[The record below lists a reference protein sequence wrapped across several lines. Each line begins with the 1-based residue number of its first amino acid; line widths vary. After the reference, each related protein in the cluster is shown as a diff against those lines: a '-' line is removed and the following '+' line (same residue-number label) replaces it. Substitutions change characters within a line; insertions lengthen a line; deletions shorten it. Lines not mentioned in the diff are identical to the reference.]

1 MDRENLELN
10 GRTFRASGSDD
21 GKGTYDTGEGVCV
34 FNNQP
39 SMENPQSTWYLA
51 ANHAPPD
58 MY

>member
-34 FNNQP
+34 SRVHNNKSIQLP
-39 SMENPQSTWYLA
+39 YGFYTHHLDGMT
-51 ANHAPPD
+51 
-58 MY
+58 